1 MKREPVFDRPPG
13 WMHAGY
19 LASVVS
25 LDDPERR
32 NRVQVRLLAFDD
44 VDTQDAPMWARV
56 VAPFAGSDRGAFF
69 VPDVDDEVLVVFMNG
84 DARFPLI
91 LGGLWNGNAQ
101 PPADIE
107 SGGTNRYKRIK
118 SKNGIVITL
127 DDQQGQE
134 TLKLETPGGQK
145 VTLQDGPGTIIVED
159 ANGNSIKLE
168 AAGITVTAAAKVKVN
183 ASQVEVTA
191 GMVKVDAAMSKF
203 SGIVQC
209 DTLISNAV
217 VSTSYTPGAGNIW

>member
-1 MKREPVFDRPPG
+1 MMREPVFDRPPG

-19 LASVVS
+19 LATVVS
-25 LDDPERR
+25 LDDPDRR
-32 NRVQVRLLAFDD
+32 NRVQVRLIAFDA
-44 VDTQDAPMWARV
+44 VDMQDAPMWARV
-56 VAPFAGSDRGAFF
+56 VAPFAGSGRGVFF
-69 VPDVDDEVLVVFMNG
+69 LPDVDDEVLVVFMNG
-84 DARFPLI
+84 DAHHPLI

-101 PPADIE
+101 SPADIE

-118 SKNGIVITL
+118 SKNGIVITM

-145 VTLQDGPGTIIVED
+145 ITLQDGPGTITVED
-159 ANGNSIKLE
+159 SNGNSIKLE
-168 AAGITVTAAAKVKVN
+168 AAGITVTASVKVN

-203 SGIVQC
+203 SGIVKC